1 MVSCHRCILR
11 ADNTAWLLACF
22 LEKQTPLGPREWLR
36 GRSSGTS
43 SPWACEGGGPA
54 CEGDPSSREHA
65 AAWRAITGLS
75 PTRPVPLSSPAGV
88 PRGRGLTA
96 GVSSGTGRGAGGTR
110 GGRRC
115 AVGKA
120 RQPVPTDRRW
130 RCWAG
135 GLRPGGAVSRPV
147 SAHRQGR
154 SPGPALCSYES
165 GGLGA
170 TAPAGFSPP
179 SLQLS
184 RAAGRQGRRGGL
196 WLIPDITAPFPSR
209 APSSETLPRWGLD
222 GSQDPWVNP
231 WPTRASSSAG
241 NPRTDLPLSHHSAS
255 FLPNMW
261 ITRPCRGGLPGE
273 PALMGT
279 RPAGVVGRPR
289 HLLSGQTH
297 TAKTACLSWPT
308 QQTPR
313 PPSPGPRPCG
323 RAARPRQISQEIH

>member
-1 MVSCHRCILR
+1 MGL
-11 ADNTAWLLACF
+11 D
-22 LEKQTPLGPREWLR
+22 GGR
-36 GRSSGTS
+36 GGH
-43 SPWACEGGGPA
+43 AAGGGVRWARPGSQSPLIAAGAAGQGGCGQVALCPA
-54 CEGDPSSREHA
+54 RS
-65 AAWRAITGLS
+65 
-75 PTRPVPLSSPAGV
+75 
-88 PRGRGLTA
+88 
-96 GVSSGTGRGAGGTR
+96 
-110 GGRRC
+110 
-115 AVGKA
+115 
-120 RQPVPTDRRW
+120 QPTDR
-130 RCWAG
+130 
-135 GLRPGGAVSRPV
+135 
-147 SAHRQGR
+147 GR

-209 APSSETLPRWGLD
+209 APSSETLPRWGLG

-241 NPRTDLPLSHHSAS
+241 NPRTDPLLSHHSAS